1 MGEPSLKETGPGPG
15 ADPGIGP
22 APVYKFRPLIFVDI
36 CSASPKVCDLLVFF
50 GGIGAILL
58 VWTALLFGRLIL

>member
-1 MGEPSLKETGPGPG
+1 MGEPSLKVPAPGPE
-15 ADPGIGP
+15 ADQGFGP
-22 APVYKFRPLIFVDI
+22 APAHKFRPLIFVDI
-36 CSASPKVCDLLVFF
+36 CSSSPKVCDLLVFF